1 MQRLAALFALKIR
14 SALVALCTR
23 DTVAL
28 RFKMHLNQSDANHG
42 WDIQAARNLY
52 NIQRWGAKYFD
63 INEAGRVVARPLQE
77 AGASVEINDVI
88 EEAKGRGLKFPLLIR
103 FQDILRHRVESVN
116 MAFRTSIKE
125 FNYQGEYRGV
135 FPIKVNQ
142 LREVVEEIL
151 DAGKPFNFGLEVG
164 SKPELFAGL
173 AQQTQPG
180 GMIICNGYKDAEFI
194 KMALVGIKL
203 GKKVIMVVEKLEEL
217 KQIIAISRQIG
228 VEPLIGI
235 RARLQSKGAGK
246 WAESG
251 GENAKFGLST
261 SEMLAAADLLKSE
274 SLAHCFRLLHFHIG
288 SQVPDILTVKKAV
301 QEASRFYA
309 KLYKMGFQIELL
321 DVGGGLGV
329 DYDGSRSAFDSST
342 NYTLQEYTND
352 IVYYIA
358 DVCNSE
364 KVPHPN
370 IVSESGRAI
379 VAHHSVLIVEV
390 FGSIEKNRQ
399 ALALPYGDNEHPLV
413 KELLDIKK
421 NLSKANKLEAFHDA
435 LERKD
440 DAQHMFTLGMMDLPD
455 KAKIENLYWEI
466 SEDVVASFRG
476 QPYVPEE
483 IRKLEDSLGDQYLC
497 NFSVFQSLLDHWAL
511 GQLFP
516 IMPVNRLNEC
526 PGREATLVDI
536 TCDSDGQINKFI
548 DLRDVRDTLPLH
560 RLNVNGSG
568 QIEPYYLGF
577 FLMGA
582 YQDIMGDL
590 HNLFGRVNEVHVF
603 LDPDEP
609 TGYYV
614 EEVIEGTTIIQSLT
628 SVQYD
633 ETELKRQ
640 MKAQIDEAIKS
651 DRMKPSEAMRLLDDY
666 ERGLKEYTYLNI

>member
-1 MQRLAALFALKIR
+1 MSN
-14 SALVALCTR
+14 SAE
-23 DTVAL
+23 
-28 RFKMHLNQSDANHG
+28 ANES
-42 WDIQAARNLY
+42 WNIQDARNLY

-63 INEAGRVVARPLQE
+63 VNEAGHVVAKPLE
-77 AGASVEINDVI
+77 DAGASVDITDVI
-88 EEAKGRGLKFPLLIR
+88 EEAKSRGLKFPLLIR
-103 FQDILRHRVESVN
+103 FQDILRHRVESIN
-116 MAFRTSIKE
+116 QAFRNSIAE
-125 FNYQGEYRGV
+125 FNYQGSYRGV

-151 DAGKPFNFGLEVG
+151 DAGKPYDFGLEVG

-173 AQQTQPG
+173 ALQNQMG
-180 GMIICNGYKDAEFI
+180 SLIICNGYKDVGFI
-194 KMALVGIKL
+194 KMALLGTKL
-203 GKKVIMVVEKLEEL
+203 GKKVILVVEKLEEL
-217 KQIIAISRQIG
+217 KQIISVSKQLG

-235 RARLQSKGAGK
+235 RARLLSKGAGK

-261 SEMLAAADLLKSE
+261 AELLAATEMLKAENLI
-274 SLAHCFRLLHFHIG
+274 HCFKLLHFHIG
-288 SQVPDILTVKKAV
+288 SQVPDILTIKKAV
-301 QEASRFYA
+301 QEAARFYA
-309 KLYKMGFQIELL
+309 KLHKMGFAIEYM

-358 DVCNSE
+358 DVCNAE
-364 KVPHPN
+364 RVPHPT
-370 IVSESGRAI
+370 IISESGRAI

-390 FGSIEKNRQ
+390 FGSIEKTR
-399 ALALPYGDNEHPLV
+399 ADISFEYTDNEHSLV
-413 KELLDIKK
+413 HELLDIRK
-421 NLSKANKLEAFHDA
+421 NFAKLNKLEAFHDA
-435 LERKD
+435 QERKE
-440 DAQHMFTLGMMDLPD
+440 DAQHMFTLGLLDLPD

-466 SEDVVASFRG
+466 SGEVVSSFKG
-476 QPYVPEE
+476 QAYVPEE
-483 IRKLEDSLGDQYLC
+483 IRKLEDSLCDQYLC

-516 IMPVNRLNEC
+516 IMPVGRLNER
-526 PGREATLVDI
+526 PTRESTLVDI
-536 TCDSDGQINKFI
+536 TCDSDGQVNKFI

-560 RLNVNGSG
+560 PLRMNGNG
-568 QIEPYYLGF
+568 QYEPYYLGF

-609 TGYYV
+609 CGYYV
-614 EEVIEGTTIIQSLT
+614 EEVIEGSTIIQCLS

-633 ETELKRQ
+633 ENELKRQ

-651 DRMKPSEAMRLLDDY
+651 DKMKPSEGMRLLDDY
-666 ERGLKEYTYLNI
+666 ERGLKEYTYLNF

>member
-1 MQRLAALFALKIR
+1 M
-14 SALVALCTR
+14 SN
-23 DTVAL
+23 
-28 RFKMHLNQSDANHG
+28 LNNPAQPWS
-42 WDIQAARNLY
+42 IESARNLY

-63 INEAGRVVARPLQE
+63 INDAGHVTAKPLQD
-77 AGASVEINDVI
+77 AGASVDITDVI

-103 FQDILRHRVESVN
+103 FQDILRHRVEAIN
-116 MAFRTSIKE
+116 KAFQASIAE
-125 FNYQGEYRGV
+125 FGYQGKYRGV

-173 AQQTQPG
+173 AMQSQLG
-180 GMIICNGYKDAEFI
+180 SLVICNGYKDAEFI
-194 KMALVGIKL
+194 RMALLGIKL
-203 GKKVIMVVEKLEEL
+203 GKTVIMVVEKLEEL
-217 KQIIAISRQIG
+217 KQIISISKQLG
-228 VEPLIGI
+228 VEPHIGI
-235 RARLQSKGAGK
+235 RARLLSKGAGK

-261 SEMLAAADLLKSE
+261 AELLAATEMLTAENLGHCLK
-274 SLAHCFRLLHFHIG
+274 LLHFHIG

-301 QEASRFYA
+301 QEAARFYA
-309 KLYKMGFQIELL
+309 KLNKMGFAIEYM

-358 DVCNSE
+358 DVCNAE
-364 KVPHPN
+364 KVPHPT
-370 IVSESGRAI
+370 IVSEGGRAI
-379 VAHHSVLIVEV
+379 VAHHSVLVVEV
-390 FGSIEKNRQ
+390 FGAIEKIRPGDF
-399 ALALPYGDNEHPLV
+399 LKYGDNEHPLV

-421 NLSKANKLEAFHDA
+421 NLTKLNKLEACHDA
-435 LERKD
+435 QERKE
-440 DAQHMFTLGMMDLPD
+440 DAQQMFTLGLMDLPD

-466 SEDVVASFRG
+466 SKEVVTSFKG
-476 QPYVPEE
+476 QAYIPDE
-483 IRKLEDSLGDQYLC
+483 IQKLDDTLADQYLC

-516 IMPVNRLNEC
+516 IMPVSRLNEE
-526 PGREATLVDI
+526 PTREGTLVDI
-536 TCDSDGQINKFI
+536 TCDSDGAINKFI
-548 DLRDVRDTLPLH
+548 DLRDVRDTLPMH
-560 RLNVNGSG
+560 ALNTNADGK
-568 QIEPYYLGF
+568 QEPYYLGF

-603 LDPDEP
+603 LEPDEP
-609 TGYYV
+609 TGYYI
-614 EEVIEGTTIIQSLT
+614 EEIIEGATVIHSLT

-633 ETELKRQ
+633 ENELKRL
-640 MKAQIDEAIKS
+640 MKAQMDEAIKT

-666 ERGLKEYTYLNI
+666 ERGLKAYTYLSF

>member
-1 MQRLAALFALKIR
+1 M
-14 SALVALCTR
+14 SNSTEVTEPW
-23 DTVAL
+23 T
-28 RFKMHLNQSDANHG
+28 
-42 WDIQAARNLY
+42 IQHARNLY
-52 NIQRWGAKYFD
+52 NIHRWGAKYFD
-63 INEAGRVVARPLQE
+63 INEAGRVIAKPQRD
-77 AGASVEINDVI
+77 AGAAVDLTDVI
-88 EEAKGRGLKFPLLIR
+88 EEAKARGLEFPVLIR
-103 FQDILRHRVESVN
+103 LQNIRRHRVEAIN
-116 MAFRTSIKE
+116 MAFRNAIAE
-125 FNYQGEYRGV
+125 FNYQGRYRGV

-151 DAGKPFNFGLEVG
+151 DAGKPYNFGLEVG

-173 AQQTQPG
+173 ALQNQAG
-180 GMIICNGYKDAEFI
+180 SLIICNGYKDAEFI
-194 KMALVGIKL
+194 RMALLGIKL
-203 GKKVIMVVEKLEEL
+203 GKRVIMVVEKLEEL
-217 KQIIAISRQIG
+217 KFLISISRQFG
-228 VEPLIGI
+228 VEPIIGI
-235 RARLQSKGAGK
+235 RARLLSKGMGK

-261 SEMLAAADLLKSE
+261 AELLAATDLLKAE
-274 SLAHCFRLLHFHIG
+274 NLGHCFKLLHFHIG

-309 KLYKMGFQIELL
+309 KLYKMGFQLEYI

-358 DVCNSE
+358 DVCNAE
-364 KVPHPN
+364 KVPHPD

-390 FGSIEKNRQ
+390 FGSIEKQRPH
-399 ALALPYGDNEHPLV
+399 LALSYGENEHALV
-413 KELLDIKK
+413 RELLDIKK
-421 NLSKANKLEAFHDA
+421 NIARLNKLEAFHDA

-440 DAQHMFTLGMMDLPD
+440 DAHQMFTLGLMDLPD
-455 KAKIENLYWEI
+455 KAKIETLYWEI
-466 SEDVVASFRG
+466 SQEAVQSFRG
-476 QPYVPEE
+476 QAYVPEE

-516 IMPVNRLNEC
+516 IMPVSRLNER
-526 PGREATLVDI
+526 PTREATLVDI
-536 TCDSDGQINKFI
+536 TCDSDGQVNKFI
-548 DLRDVRDTLPLH
+548 DLRDVRDTLPVH
-560 RLNVNGSG
+560 QLNVNGNG
-568 QIEPYYLGF
+568 QPEPYFIGF

-603 LDPDEP
+603 LDPDEAA
-609 TGYYV
+609 GYDV
-614 EEVIEGTTIIQSLT
+614 EEIIEGTTIVQALD

-633 ETELKRQ
+633 DKELKRL
-640 MKAQIDEAIKS
+640 MKAQVDEAIKS

-666 ERGLKEYTYLNI
+666 ERGLKEYTYLSF

>member
-1 MQRLAALFALKIR
+1 MNDCAVAAPAW
-14 SALVALCTR
+14 SVE
-23 DTVAL
+23 
-28 RFKMHLNQSDANHG
+28 DAR
-42 WDIQAARNLY
+42 QMY
-52 NIQRWGAKYFD
+52 NISRWGARYFD
-63 INEAGRVVARPLQE
+63 INSSGRVVATPLQD
-77 AGASVEINDVI
+77 AGAAVDLTDII
-88 EEAKGRGLKFPLLIR
+88 EEARGRGLRFPLLIR

-116 MAFRTSIKE
+116 LAFRTAIKE
-125 FNYQGEYRGV
+125 FNFGGRYRGV

-151 DAGKPFNFGLEVG
+151 DAGKPFQFGLEVG

-173 AQQTQPG
+173 ALQNQQD
-180 GMIICNGYKDAEFI
+180 GMIICNGYKDAQFI
-194 KMALVGIKL
+194 RMALLGNKL
-203 GKKVIMVVEKLEEL
+203 GRRVIMVVEKLEEL
-217 KQIIAISRQIG
+217 KQIIGLSKQIG
-228 VEPLIGI
+228 VEPMIGI
-235 RARLQSKGAGK
+235 RARLMSKGAGK

-261 SEMLAAADLLKSE
+261 AELLDATALLTAE
-274 SLAHCFRLLHFHIG
+274 GLGHCFKLLHFHIG

-301 QEASRFYA
+301 QESARLYA
-309 KLYKMGFQIELL
+309 KLHKMGFAIEYM

-342 NYTLQEYTND
+342 NYTLQEYAND

-358 DVCNSE
+358 DVCNVE
-364 KVPHPN
+364 KVPHPD

-390 FGSIEKNRQ
+390 FGSIEKNRPSPN
-399 ALALPYGDNEHPLV
+399 LIYGEEEHPLV
-413 KELLDIKK
+413 KELLDIRR
-421 NLSKANKLEAFHDA
+421 NLPKLNKLEAYHDA
-435 LERKD
+435 LERKE
-440 DAQHMFTLGMMDLPD
+440 DAHHMFTLGLLELPD
-455 KAKIENLYWEI
+455 KAKIESLFWEI
-466 SEDVVASFRG
+466 GEDVVRTFKG
-476 QPYVPEE
+476 QSYIPEE
-483 IRKLEDSLGDQYLC
+483 IRKLEDLLGDQYLC

-516 IMPVNRLNEC
+516 IMPINRLDER
-526 PGREATLVDI
+526 PTREATLVDI

-560 RLNVNGSG
+560 ALKRNGTV
-568 QIEPYYLGF
+568 QEPYYLGF

-609 TGYYV
+609 SGYYV
-614 EEVIEGTTIIQSLT
+614 EEIIEGSTVVQTLSA
-628 SVQYD
+628 VQYD
-633 ETELKRQ
+633 ENELKRQ

-666 ERGLKEYTYLNI
+666 ERGLKEYTYLGIQ

>member
-1 MQRLAALFALKIR
+1 MQPLSALFALKNP
-14 SALVALCTR
+14 SALVALCKH
-23 DTVAL
+23 DSVAL
-28 RFKMHLNQSDANHG
+28 CFKMHLNQSDANHG

-77 AGASVEINDVI
+77 SGASVEINDVI

-116 MAFRTSIKE
+116 MAFRSSIKE

-274 SLAHCFRLLHFHIG
+274 NLAHCFRLLHFHIG